1 MAKWISRIVRTPV
14 LLIAHRLGLPFQI
27 SKQLINRGLIVE
39 IGKQAVN
46 ASKHDFPKINQDL
59 LKLKVKDFP

>member
-1 MAKWISRIVRTPV
+1 MDQQDSTNACFINCTP
-14 LLIAHRLGLPFQI
+14 IGAAPFQI